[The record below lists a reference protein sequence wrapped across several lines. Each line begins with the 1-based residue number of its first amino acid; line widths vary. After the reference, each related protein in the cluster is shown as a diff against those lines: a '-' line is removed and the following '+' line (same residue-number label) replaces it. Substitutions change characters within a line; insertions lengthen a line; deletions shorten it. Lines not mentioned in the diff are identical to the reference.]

1 MTLLRPCRLSSWLF
15 SGLPGTPQRIYFA
28 GNSLKYNKSCP
39 AMAFIYIYILWCA
52 RAPTKMH
59 HKATPTL
66 LSLFRYP
73 HLLKSRSGFGG
84 LLKDL
89 RVFLLFSP
97 YGSSSSVSRRESGQ
111 TSLQSKT
118 QKMCCFP
125 LFWHCFERIWLSL
138 MGVTFADN
146 NPWGFQLAL
155 CLFPRFLNAIYF

>member
-1 MTLLRPCRLSSWLF
+1 MGTILGPDWPKKAPRRVKESYMARFVTMTLLRPCRPSSWLF
-15 SGLPGTPQRIYFA
+15 SGHPGTPQRIYFA
-28 GNSLKYNKSCP
+28 GNSLKYNESCP
-39 AMAFIYIYILWCA
+39 AMAVIYMPYHILWCA

-111 TSLQSKT
+111 TSLQSKK
-118 QKMCCFP
+118 QKMLFP
-125 LFWHCFERIWLSL
+125 F
-138 MGVTFADN
+138 V
-146 NPWGFQLAL
+146 LAL
-155 CLFPRFLNAIYF
+155 L

>member
-1 MTLLRPCRLSSWLF
+1 MPAFLLALLWAPWNSSKDLLCRKF
-15 SGLPGTPQRIYFA
+15 PEVQQELPSHGIYI
-28 GNSLKYNKSCP
+28 Y
-39 AMAFIYIYILWCA
+39 IYIYILWCA

-66 LSLFRYP
+66 LLLFRYP

-111 TSLQSKT
+111 TSLLSKKK
-118 QKMCCFP
+118 KMLFP
-125 LFWHCFERIWLSL
+125 FVLALERIWLSL
-138 MGVTFADN
+138 MGVTFVDN

-155 CLFPRFLNAIYF
+155 CLFPRLLNAIYF